1 MNTQRNKILITGA
14 AGFIGAAL
22 SQKLI
27 KKGFNIIGIDNLN
40 TYYDVALKNNRLNEI
55 DKVNKENNSNKWS
68 FYNNDIEDFDE
79 ISNIFNTEKPN
90 IVINLAAQAGVRY
103 SLLNPK
109 SFTYTNIVGFGNI
122 LENCREHKI
131 DHLIYASSSSVYGG
145 NKSLPYKE
153 TQSVN
158 HPVSLYAATKK
169 ANELMAHTYSHNY
182 NLPATGLRFFTVYG
196 PWGRPDMAPII
207 FAKAISKGEVI
218 NVNNFGNMQ
227 RDFTYI
233 DDIIEGVYRCILK
246 PATAE
251 NNFDYLEPNPSTS
264 YAPHRI
270 FNIGSSNSINLLNF
284 IEILERNLNK
294 KAKMNLRPLPKGD
307 VISTSADISALYE
320 WVKFR
325 PSTNIESGL
334 KKFINWFNQYYES

>member
-27 KKGFNIIGIDNLN
+27 KKGFNIVGIDNLN
-40 TYYDVALKNNRLNEI
+40 TYYDVLLKNNRLNEI

-307 VISTSADISALYE
+307 VIATSADISALYE

-334 KKFINWFNQYYES
+334 KKFINWFNQYYE